1 MICVVCKTPMQPDT
15 IPDTYKCL
23 GCGFYASSLP
33 VKINQIKSI
42 DEINRETA
50 LKPLRSKTFSKILE
64 ASADLFPSN
73 ASVLD
78 VGCAHGWFMDAAKS
92 AGYRC
97 TGVEPDHEMAAQA
110 RLAGHNVIEGF
121 FPGALPA
128 GERYDVIAFHDA
140 FEHLPEIDRI
150 VGQISSYL
158 NEGGLT
164 IVNLPIS
171 DGLIFRMTRVLARSI
186 KISGPYKRM
195 WQVGLPSP
203 HLSYFSAETLQR
215 LFANTGFCLVHSGRL
230 EAISTKGLYERIRF
244 DRNVGVLNSIAIYI
258 TALCIQ
264 VFAGAFPSD
273 AQYFIFRKGVTRNS

>member
-1 MICVVCKTPMQPDT
+1 MICVVCKTPMQPDA

-23 GCGFYASSLP
+23 ACGFYASTLP
-33 VKINQIKSI
+33 VKINEIERL

-64 ASADLFPSN
+64 ASADLFPAN

-97 TGVEPDHEMAAQA
+97 MGIEPDHEMAARA
-110 RLAGHNVIEGF
+110 RSAGHNVIEGF
-121 FPGALPA
+121 FPGALPP

-150 VGQISSYL
+150 VGQVSSYL
-158 NEGGLT
+158 NEGGLA
-164 IVNLPIS
+164 IVNLPVS

-186 KISGPYKRM
+186 KIAGPYKRM
-195 WQVGLPSP
+195 WQAGLPSP
-203 HLSYFSAETLQR
+203 HLSYFSADTLQR
-215 LFANTGFCLVHSGRL
+215 LFATAGFGLVRSGRL

-244 DRNVGVLNSIAIYI
+244 DRNVGVLSAGLVYL
-258 TALCIQ
+258 AARCIQ
-264 VFAGAFPSD
+264 VVAGAFPSD
-273 AQYFIFRKGVTRNS
+273 AQYFVFQKGITRNC

>member
-1 MICVVCKTPMQPDT
+1 MICVVCKTPMQPDA
-15 IPDTYKCL
+15 IPDTYRCL
-23 GCGFYASSLP
+23 ACDFYASTLP
-33 VKINQIKSI
+33 VKINEINRL

-50 LKPLRSKTFSKILE
+50 LKPLRSKTFGKILE
-64 ASADLFPSN
+64 ASADLFPLN

-97 TGVEPDHEMAAQA
+97 TGIEPDHEMAARA
-110 RLAGHNVIEGF
+110 RSTGHDVIEGF
-121 FPGALPA
+121 FPDALPP
-128 GERYDVIAFHDA
+128 GERYDVITFHDA

-150 VGQISSYL
+150 VGHVSSYL

-164 IVNLPIS
+164 IVNLPVS

-186 KISGPYKRM
+186 KITGPYKRM

-203 HLSYFSAETLQR
+203 HLSYFSADTLQR
-215 LFANTGFCLVHSGRL
+215 LFANAGFGLVRSGPL

-244 DRNVGVLNSIAIYI
+244 DRNVGVLNSIAIYL
-258 TALCIQ
+258 AARCIRL
-264 VFAGAFPSD
+264 FASAFPSD
-273 AQYFIFRKGVTRNS
+273 AQYFVFRKGITQNS